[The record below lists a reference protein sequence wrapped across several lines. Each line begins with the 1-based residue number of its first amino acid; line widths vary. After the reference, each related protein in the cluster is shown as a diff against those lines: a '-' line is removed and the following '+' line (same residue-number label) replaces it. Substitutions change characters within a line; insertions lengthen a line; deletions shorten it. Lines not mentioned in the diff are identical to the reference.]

1 MNIHKILDVL
11 GEYIIR
17 LEDEIKYK
25 NIEIE
30 NYKKKLER
38 ERLYENKINW
48 RSNYYGGYSQ
58 KLCRTKKVQCEKR
71 KESKKRNVI

>member
-11 GEYIIR
+11 GEYIIK

-38 ERLYENKINW
+38 ERLYENKIN
-48 RSNYYGGYSQ
+48 
-58 KLCRTKKVQCEKR
+58 
-71 KESKKRNVI
+71 